1 MKVQI
6 KYVLRVKRRRS
17 GKILT
22 RVSAAKQVRGGFS
35 PTEPAL
41 KAAIR
46 EGITAHL
53 KQFAPMGLQTQLFNR
68 VSDYYFLARLLTVV
82 RSHRTGATARAGAVR
97 LKPSFVAKSGVQKQS
112 F

>member
-22 RVSAAKQVRGGFS
+22 RVSAAKRVRGGFS

-53 KQFAPMGLQTQLFNR
+53 KQFAQMLKTT
-68 VSDYYFLARLLTVV
+68 FLSIPLAEP
-82 RSHRTGATARAGAVR
+82 ATADHSCTIR
-97 LKPSFVAKSGVQKQS
+97 
-112 F
+112 